1 MASITKRGEYQW
13 QVQIR
18 RKGQTLSKTF
28 YYKQDAEIWAR
39 KTESEIDRGI
49 FINTMAAER
58 KTLGEVIE
66 DYKKDVLPTLKAISQ
81 EKSRLSTI
89 EKELGKKILGAI
101 TTDVIIKYRNTRLEK
116 IAENSVNREVTTI
129 KRLLSYAHE
138 DCKIILPHGLP
149 NVKKLPVD
157 DSRERRVSDEEI
169 EAICN
174 STESLEL
181 PKIIKFA
188 LYTSFR
194 RSEISRLV
202 RSNIDLKASTC
213 RLINTKNGRSFTV
226 PLSEKTIDLLRS
238 LPSHA
243 DGSVFKLKGEY
254 ISQAFERARDRGR
267 KAYEKEC
274 LVKQVDPSDS
284 FLLDLR
290 FHDLRHEAISRL
302 AQRLPNVIEL
312 ARVTGHQDLRML
324 NRYYQISPAELA
336 KKLA

>member
-49 FINTMAAER
+49 FINTMEAER
-58 KTLGEVIE
+58 KTLGQVIK
-66 DYKKDVLPTLKAISQ
+66 DYEKDVLPTLKAISQ
-81 EKSRLSTI
+81 EKSRLKI
-89 EKELGKKILGAI
+89 INNELGKKIIGAI
-101 TTDVIIKYRNTRLEK
+101 TTDVVIKYRNTRLET
-116 IAENSVNREVTTI
+116 IAENSVNREVTTL

-149 NVKKLPVD
+149 SVKKLAVD

-174 STESLEL
+174 NTESVEL
-181 PKIIKFA
+181 PKIVKFA
-188 LYTSFR
+188 LYTGFR
-194 RSEISRLV
+194 RCEISRLK
-202 RSNIDLKASTC
+202 RANLDLAVPSC
-213 RLINTKNGRSFTV
+213 RLVNTKNNKSFTV
-226 PLSEKTIDLLRS
+226 PLTKESVALLKS
-238 LPSHA
+238 LPAHT
-243 DGSVFKLKGEY
+243 DGSIFRLKGEY
-254 ISQAFERARDRGR
+254 ISQAFERARDRAR
-267 KAYEKEC
+267 ELYTKEC
-274 LVKQVDPSDS
+274 ASNGNEPSETFLV
-284 FLLDLR
+284 DLR